1 MARVSY
7 LTKHK
12 DAITSIGAI
21 FTALGVITAL
31 GFSAY
36 NIVAKP
42 KKAILDI
49 MTTKMDQNR
58 ERVII
63 YNGGDGPCV
72 EMFIKYQN
80 KFFVQQIVNYDTSW
94 PTNSMLDEKGQLV
107 STPRV
112 FTKTG
117 VCHNQ
122 NCFIDAGVLKPNSIY
137 ALEFSRNQ
145 NTQTSN
151 EQITI
156 TCINTEKKIQI
167 F

>member
-31 GFSAY
+31 GFSVY
-36 NIVAKP
+36 NIMDKP

-49 MTTKMDQNR
+49 MTMKMDNNR

-63 YNGGDGPCV
+63 YNGGDGLCV
-72 EMFIKYQN
+72 AMFIKYKN
-80 KFFVQQIVNYDTSW
+80 KFRVQQIVNYDTSW
-94 PTNSMLDEKGQLV
+94 PVNTKLENGTLSSL
-107 STPRV
+107 PRA
-112 FTKTG
+112 FPDIG
-117 VCHNQ
+117 ECHDQ
-122 NCFIDAGVLKPNSIY
+122 DCFIDAGVLKPNSIFT
-137 ALEFSRNQ
+137 LDFSK
-145 NTQTSN
+145 NTNAQTSS